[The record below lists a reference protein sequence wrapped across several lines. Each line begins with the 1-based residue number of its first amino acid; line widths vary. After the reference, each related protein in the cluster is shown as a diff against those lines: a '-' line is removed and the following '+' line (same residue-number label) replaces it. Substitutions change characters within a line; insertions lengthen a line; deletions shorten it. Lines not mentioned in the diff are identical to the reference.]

1 MKTYDIQ
8 WNLRLPSFFGASR
21 LSLFIVFL
29 LSGPILAQAQQV
41 ETAPAVS
48 VEELEDL
55 AAVMEDEAARE
66 QLLSRIRI
74 LIATRKNTQVK
85 PPVESAGAQLIATLS
100 ENVKETSRQL
110 VATADALR
118 DVPALFASVQDQVT
132 NPKYRQQWFDL
143 LIKVTLILFA
153 GGLAERLVRLLLRR
167 TRRTLEEREEAD
179 TLWVRLSLL
188 AGRTV
193 LDLVPIAA
201 FAAAAYAVAPVVR
214 PAPEVHV
221 IALTLINAYLIVR
234 CTLAVARMLLAPAV
248 KTLRILPLT
257 DVTANYLFIWVRRLV
272 GFSVFGFFFAEAA
285 LLLGLPAGG
294 HTALLRLLGLV
305 ITGLVV
311 VLFLQNRTTVAAWIR
326 GEGKAKRIEGLRDRF
341 ADIWHVLAIIY
352 AASIFGV
359 WVLGIEGGFQYLV
372 RATVISAVILISAR
386 LIMTGLDQLVERG
399 LAVRQEVRNRFPTLE
414 RKGPT
419 VTFPPCA

>member
-1 MKTYDIQ
+1 
-8 WNLRLPSFFGASR
+8 
-21 LSLFIVFL
+21 
-29 LSGPILAQAQQV
+29 
-41 ETAPAVS
+41 
-48 VEELEDL
+48 
-55 AAVMEDEAARE
+55 MEDEAARE

-221 IALTLINAYLIVR
+221 IALTLINAYLIVPLYFGRGPYAAGASGEDPSHPAADGRHCQLPVHLGSGGWWAFPFSASSSQKRR
-234 CTLAVARMLLAPAV
+234 CCW
-248 KTLRILPLT
+248 
-257 DVTANYLFIWVRRLV
+257 DYRR
-272 GFSVFGFFFAEAA
+272 
-285 LLLGLPAGG
+285 
-294 HTALLRLLGLV
+294 
-305 ITGLVV
+305 
-311 VLFLQNRTTVAAWIR
+311 
-326 GEGKAKRIEGLRDRF
+326 
-341 ADIWHVLAIIY
+341 ADI
-352 AASIFGV
+352 
-359 WVLGIEGGFQYLV
+359 
-372 RATVISAVILISAR
+372 R
-386 LIMTGLDQLVERG
+386 LC
-399 LAVRQEVRNRFPTLE
+399 
-414 RKGPT
+414 
-419 VTFPPCA
+419 CACWGW

>member
-234 CTLAVARMLLAPAV
+234 CTLVVARMLLAPAV

-326 GEGKAKRIEGLRDRF
+326 GEGKAKRIG
-341 ADIWHVLAIIY
+341 ACAI
-352 AASIFGV
+352 ASPTSGMFWRLFMRLPSSAFGC
-359 WVLGIEGGFQYLV
+359 W
-372 RATVISAVILISAR
+372 A
-386 LIMTGLDQLVERG
+386 
-399 LAVRQEVRNRFPTLE
+399 
-414 RKGPT
+414 
-419 VTFPPCA
+419 